1 MILVFV
7 EHEAGT
13 LRPASQDVL
22 AFARGIAASTGG
34 VVDAVAIGDGGTA
47 ADVARSLSGVN
58 TLHTVAIGDG
68 AYAPAAWAQAVAGVA
83 GAAKPKAVIA
93 AATDRGQEI
102 LSYLGAKMAL
112 PMIANGLDVEFGD
125 APVVTR
131 EQWGGAVHE
140 KVRCSAAPL
149 LMSVAPAAVVR
160 DGHAQGAAR
169 DGVAAV
175 EETVFDAASDDLRVR
190 LARTEPVAGPGIG
203 LSEARLVV
211 SGGRGVGGPEGFA
224 ALEELAGQLVAAVGV
239 SRAVTSAGWRP
250 HSEQIGQTGV
260 RIAPDLYV
268 ACGIS
273 GASQHMVGCLG
284 AKRILAIN
292 TDGEASIMA
301 RADYAVVGDL
311 HQVVPAIAEEI
322 RARRGI
328 A

>member
-1 MILVFV
+1 VILVFV

-13 LRPASQDVL
+13 LRPASQDAL
-22 AFARGIAASTGG
+22 AFARGIAAFAGG

-58 TLHTVAIGDG
+58 TLHALATGDVD
-68 AYAPAAWAQAVAGVA
+68 YAPAAWAQALAGVV
-83 GAAKPKAVIA
+83 GHTQPKAVMA

-102 LSYLGAKMAL
+102 LAYLGAKMAL
-112 PMIANGLDVEFGD
+112 PMIANGLDVEFD
-125 APVVTR
+125 DELVVTR

-149 LMSVAPAAVVR
+149 LMSVAPTAVVR
-160 DGHAQGAAR
+160 DGHAQEAAS
-169 DGVAAV
+169 DVAAAV
-175 EETVFDAASDDLRVR
+175 EETASEPSPDDLRVR
-190 LARTEPVAGPGIG
+190 LARTEPAAGSGIG
-203 LSEARLVV
+203 LPEARLVV
-211 SGGRGVGGPEGFA
+211 SGGRGVGGPAGFA
-224 ALEELAGQLVAAVGV
+224 ALEDLAGQLGAAIGV

-250 HSEQIGQTGV
+250 HGEQVGQTGV
-260 RIAPDLYV
+260 RIAPDLYI
-268 ACGIS
+268 ACGVS

-292 TDGEASIMA
+292 TDAEAPIMA